1 MPNIAIDG
9 PAGSGKSTVA
19 RAVARKLGFLYVDTG
34 AMYRAV
40 AYLALKA
47 SIDFHDERSL
57 AALAGETKF
66 SLVHYFKSGA
76 VALWCNGEDVT
87 PFLRMREVSQ
97 KVALVAAVPQVRL
110 HLVRYQRRL
119 ARNGGVVMEG
129 RDIGTFVL
137 PDADYKFFLT
147 ASLEVRLARRE
158 QELNCRISPREREEL
173 RRELVFRDEMD
184 LKREVGPLK
193 IAPDAIVIDC
203 TELSIGE
210 VVNKILA
217 VCGGG

>member
-1 MPNIAIDG
+1 M
-9 PAGSGKSTVA
+9 
-19 RAVARKLGFLYVDTG
+19 
-34 AMYRAV
+34 
-40 AYLALKA
+40 
-47 SIDFHDERSL
+47 
-57 AALAGETKF
+57 
-66 SLVHYFKSGA
+66 
-76 VALWCNGEDVT
+76 
-87 PFLRMREVSQ
+87 
-97 KVALVAAVPQVRL
+97 
-110 HLVRYQRRL
+110 
-119 ARNGGVVMEG
+119 
-129 RDIGTFVL
+129 

-203 TELSIGE
+203 TELSIEE